1 MPESALKE
9 MPLADTLDHP
19 HRGNPV
25 TTSTPASTP
34 SLRMN
39 APVLIGSAA
48 FVLIFGLAAT
58 LFAEQA
64 GEWLARAQA
73 WASGSV
79 GWYYLLAMT
88 LYLVFVVVTALS
100 GYGRIK
106 LGADHDEPEFS
117 YLSWAGM
124 LFAAG
129 ISITLFFFCVSE
141 PLTHFAQP
149 PKGEAGGSEA
159 ARQAM
164 QLLFLHW
171 GLHGWGVFALVAM
184 ALAYFAYRHNLPL
197 ALRSALY
204 PLIGKRINGPI
215 GYTVDAFGIIATVFG
230 LGADMGFG
238 VLHLNAGLDYLFGI
252 PHDQWVQVALI
263 VLMMGA
269 AVIVAVSGVEKG
281 VRVMSDVN
289 MLLACSLL
297 LFVLFAGP
305 TQHLLNMLVQNL
317 GDYLG
322 ALPTKSFDLYAYDGG
337 TRWLGDWTV
346 FYWAWWIAWAP
357 FVGLFIARISRGRT
371 IREFVFGVLFIPLG
385 FTLAW
390 MSIFGNSALE
400 QAFNG
405 TSDLATVA
413 VSEPS
418 MAIYHLLESYP
429 WSRAVIAVTVF
440 ISFVF
445 FVTSADSGTVVLS
458 TLSSRGGAVDEDG
471 PRWLRVFWGA
481 LTALITIGLLFAGS
495 IDALKS
501 AVVLTSLPFSLILLL
516 MMWGLHKA
524 FYLESQRQR
533 ARLHA
538 PSPVDQ
544 RSPRRRSGWRQRL
557 AQAVHFPSRDEV
569 YRFMEEQVRPA
580 MEALAEQ
587 FRTRGLT
594 VETHMDPAGASLSLE
609 VVHGEEHPFLY
620 RVVMRGYFTPSFAVA
635 GLDAR
640 NRQNRRYYRAEVH
653 LAEGSQDYDL
663 VGYSRQQVI
672 DDMLDQYE
680 RHLQFLH
687 LVR

>member
-1 MPESALKE
+1 LTDAQSPSAT
-9 MPLADTLDHP
+9 P
-19 HRGNPV
+19 
-25 TTSTPASTP
+25 STPTP
-34 SLRMN
+34 IRMN
-39 APVLIGSAA
+39 PPVFYGAAILI
-48 FVLIFGLAAT
+48 L
-58 LFAEQA
+58 LFAAVVIGFPQRA
-64 GEWLARAQA
+64 GEWLLAAQT
-73 WASGSV
+73 WASQTV

-88 LYLVFVVVTALS
+88 LYLIFVVVTALS
-100 GYGRIK
+100 GYGKIK

-141 PLTHFAQP
+141 PLTHFLQP
-149 PKGEAGGSEA
+149 PQGEAGTQEA

-164 QLLFLHW
+164 ELLFLHW

-215 GYTVDAFGIIATVFG
+215 GYTVDCFGIIATVFG

-238 VLHLNAGLDYLFGI
+238 VLQLNSGLDYLYAI
-252 PHDQWVQVALI
+252 PHTHAVQMVLI

-269 AVIVAVSGVEKG
+269 AISVAVSGVDKG
-281 VRVMSDVN
+281 IRILSDIN

-305 TQHLLNMLVQNL
+305 TQHLLNTLVQNV

-322 ALPTKSFDLYAYDGG
+322 HLPGKSFDLYAYGG
-337 TRWLGDWTV
+337 PSDWLGSWTV

-400 QAFNG
+400 QALG
-405 TSDLATVA
+405 GASELGRVA
-413 VSEPS
+413 IEQPS
-418 MAIYHLLESYP
+418 MALYQMLQNYP
-429 WSRAVIAVTVF
+429 WSRAVITVTVLV
-440 ISFVF
+440 SFVF

-458 TLSSRGGAVDEDG
+458 TLSAHGGSADDDG
-471 PRWLRVFWGA
+471 PKWLRLFWGSV
-481 LTALITIGLLFAGS
+481 TALVTGGLLFAGS

-524 FYLESQRQR
+524 FYMESQRQR
-533 ARLHA
+533 ARSHSLA
-538 PSPVDQ
+538 PLMSGNGK
-544 RSPRRRSGWRQRL
+544 RSGGWKRRL
-557 AQAVHFPSRDEV
+557 SQAVHFPSRDEV
-569 YRFMEEQVRPA
+569 YRFMNDVVRPA
-580 MEALAEQ
+580 ISEVSEVFREKGLAVDAQ
-587 FRTRGLT
+587 L
-594 VETHMDPAGASLSLE
+594 DPGNASLSLE
-609 VVHGEEHPFLY
+609 IGHGEQHRFLY
-620 RVVMRGYFTPSFAVA
+620 QVLMRGYFTPSFARA
-635 GLDAR
+635 GMGGLHLK
-640 NRQNRRYYRAEVH
+640 NRRYFRAEVH

-663 VGYSRQQVI
+663 MGYTKEQI
-672 DDMLDQYE
+672 INDMLDQYE

>member
-1 MPESALKE
+1 M
-9 MPLADTLDHP
+9 
-19 HRGNPV
+19 NP
-25 TTSTPASTP
+25 
-34 SLRMN
+34 
-39 APVLIGSAA
+39 PVFYGAAILI
-48 FVLIFGLAAT
+48 L
-58 LFAEQA
+58 LFAAVVIGFPQRA
-64 GEWLARAQA
+64 GEWLLAAQT
-73 WASGSV
+73 WASQTV

-88 LYLVFVVVTALS
+88 LYLIFVVVTALS
-100 GYGRIK
+100 GYGKIK

-141 PLTHFAQP
+141 PLTHFLQP
-149 PKGEAGGSEA
+149 PQGEAGTQEA

-164 QLLFLHW
+164 ELLFLHW

-215 GYTVDAFGIIATVFG
+215 GYTVDCFGIIATVFG

-238 VLHLNAGLDYLFGI
+238 VLQLNSGLDYLYAI
-252 PHDQWVQVALI
+252 PHTHPVQMALI

-269 AVIVAVSGVEKG
+269 AISVAVSGVDKG
-281 VRVMSDVN
+281 IRILSDIN

-305 TQHLLNMLVQNL
+305 TQHLLNTLVQNV

-322 ALPTKSFDLYAYDGG
+322 HLPGKSFDLYAYGG
-337 TRWLGDWTV
+337 PSDWLGSWTV

-400 QAFNG
+400 QALG
-405 TSDLATVA
+405 GASELGRVA
-413 VSEPS
+413 IEQPS
-418 MAIYHLLESYP
+418 MALYQMLQNYP
-429 WSRAVIAVTVF
+429 WSRAVITVTVLV
-440 ISFVF
+440 SFVF
-445 FVTSADSGTVVLS
+445 FVTSTDSGTVVLS
-458 TLSSRGGAVDEDG
+458 TLSAHGGSADDDG
-471 PRWLRVFWGA
+471 PKWLRVFWGSV
-481 LTALITIGLLFAGS
+481 TALVTGGLLFAGS

-524 FYLESQRQR
+524 FYMESQRQR
-533 ARLHA
+533 ARSHSLA
-538 PSPVDQ
+538 PLMSGNGK
-544 RSPRRRSGWRQRL
+544 RSGGWKRRL
-557 AQAVHFPSRDEV
+557 SQAVHFPSRDEV
-569 YRFMEEQVRPA
+569 YRFMNDVVRPA
-580 MEALAEQ
+580 ISEVSEVFREKGLAVDAQ
-587 FRTRGLT
+587 L
-594 VETHMDPAGASLSLE
+594 DPGNASLSLE
-609 VVHGEEHPFLY
+609 IGHGEQHRFLY
-620 RVVMRGYFTPSFAVA
+620 QVLMRGYFTPSFARA
-635 GLDAR
+635 GMGGLHLK
-640 NRQNRRYYRAEVH
+640 NRRYFRAEVH

-663 VGYSRQQVI
+663 MGYTKEQI
-672 DDMLDQYE
+672 INDMLDQYE

>member
-1 MPESALKE
+1 M
-9 MPLADTLDHP
+9 
-19 HRGNPV
+19 NP
-25 TTSTPASTP
+25 
-34 SLRMN
+34 
-39 APVLIGSAA
+39 PVFYGAAILI
-48 FVLIFGLAAT
+48 L
-58 LFAEQA
+58 LFAAVVIGFPQRA
-64 GEWLARAQA
+64 GEWLLAAQT
-73 WASGSV
+73 WASQTV

-88 LYLVFVVVTALS
+88 LYLIFVVVTALS
-100 GYGRIK
+100 GYGKIK

-141 PLTHFAQP
+141 PLTHFLQP
-149 PKGEAGGSEA
+149 PQGEAGTQEA

-164 QLLFLHW
+164 ELLFLHW

-215 GYTVDAFGIIATVFG
+215 GYTVDCFGIIATVFG

-238 VLHLNAGLDYLFGI
+238 VLQLNSGLDYLYAI
-252 PHDQWVQVALI
+252 PHTHPVQMALI

-269 AVIVAVSGVEKG
+269 AISVAVSAVDKG
-281 VRVMSDVN
+281 IRILSDIN

-305 TQHLLNMLVQNL
+305 TQHLLNTLVQNV

-322 ALPTKSFDLYAYDGG
+322 HLPGKSFDLYAYGSPSD
-337 TRWLGDWTV
+337 WLGSWTV

-400 QAFNG
+400 QALG
-405 TSDLATVA
+405 GASELGRVA
-413 VSEPS
+413 IEQPS
-418 MAIYHLLESYP
+418 MALYQMLQNYP
-429 WSRAVIAVTVF
+429 WSRAVITVTVLV
-440 ISFVF
+440 SFVF

-458 TLSSRGGAVDEDG
+458 TLSAHGGSADDDG
-471 PRWLRVFWGA
+471 PKWLRVFWGSV
-481 LTALITIGLLFAGS
+481 TALVTGGLLFAGS

-524 FYLESQRQR
+524 FYMESQRQR
-533 ARLHA
+533 ARSHSLA
-538 PSPVDQ
+538 PLMSGNGK
-544 RSPRRRSGWRQRL
+544 RSGGWKRRL
-557 AQAVHFPSRDEV
+557 SQAVHFPSRDEV
-569 YRFMEEQVRPA
+569 YRFMNDVVRPA
-580 MEALAEQ
+580 ISEVSEVFREKGLAVDAQ
-587 FRTRGLT
+587 L
-594 VETHMDPAGASLSLE
+594 DPGNASLSLE
-609 VVHGEEHPFLY
+609 IGHGEQHRFLY
-620 RVVMRGYFTPSFAVA
+620 QVLMRGYFTPSFARA
-635 GLDAR
+635 GMGGLHLK
-640 NRQNRRYYRAEVH
+640 NRRYFRAEVH

-663 VGYSRQQVI
+663 MGYTKEQI
-672 DDMLDQYE
+672 INDMLDQYE

>member
-1 MPESALKE
+1 P
-9 MPLADTLDHP
+9 
-19 HRGNPV
+19 PV
-25 TTSTPASTP
+25 FYGA
-34 SLRMN
+34 
-39 APVLIGSAA
+39 AILI
-48 FVLIFGLAAT
+48 L
-58 LFAEQA
+58 LFAAVVIGLPQRA
-64 GEWLARAQA
+64 GEWLLAAQT
-73 WASGSV
+73 WASQTV

-88 LYLVFVVVTALS
+88 LYLIFVVVTALS
-100 GYGRIK
+100 GYGKIK

-141 PLTHFAQP
+141 PLTHFLQP
-149 PKGEAGGSEA
+149 PQGEAGTQEA

-164 QLLFLHW
+164 ELLFLHW

-215 GYTVDAFGIIATVFG
+215 GYTVDCFGIIATVFG

-238 VLHLNAGLDYLFGI
+238 VLQLNSGLDYLYAI
-252 PHDQWVQVALI
+252 PHTHPVQMALI

-269 AVIVAVSGVEKG
+269 AISVAVSGVDKG
-281 VRVMSDVN
+281 IRILSDIN

-305 TQHLLNMLVQNL
+305 TQHLLNTLVQNV

-322 ALPTKSFDLYAYDGG
+322 HLPGKSFDLYAYGG
-337 TRWLGDWTV
+337 PSDWLGSWTV

-400 QAFNG
+400 QALG
-405 TSDLATVA
+405 GASELGRVA
-413 VSEPS
+413 IEQPS
-418 MAIYHLLESYP
+418 MALYQMLQNYP
-429 WSRAVIAVTVF
+429 WSRAVITVTVLV
-440 ISFVF
+440 SFVF

-458 TLSSRGGAVDEDG
+458 TLSAHGGSADDDG
-471 PRWLRVFWGA
+471 PKWLRVFWGSV
-481 LTALITIGLLFAGS
+481 TALVTGGLLFAGS

-524 FYLESQRQR
+524 FYMESQRQR
-533 ARLHA
+533 ARSHSLA
-538 PSPVDQ
+538 PLMSGNGK
-544 RSPRRRSGWRQRL
+544 RSGGWKRRL
-557 AQAVHFPSRDEV
+557 SQAVHFPSRDEV
-569 YRFMEEQVRPA
+569 YRFMNDVVRPA
-580 MEALAEQ
+580 ISEVSEVFREKGLAVDAQ
-587 FRTRGLT
+587 L
-594 VETHMDPAGASLSLE
+594 DPGNASLSLE
-609 VVHGEEHPFLY
+609 IGHGEQHRFLY
-620 RVVMRGYFTPSFAVA
+620 QVLMRGYFTPSFARA
-635 GLDAR
+635 GMGGLHLK
-640 NRQNRRYYRAEVH
+640 NRRYFRAEVH

-663 VGYSRQQVI
+663 MGYTKEQI
-672 DDMLDQYE
+672 INDMLDQYE

>member
-1 MPESALKE
+1 
-9 MPLADTLDHP
+9 
-19 HRGNPV
+19 PV
-25 TTSTPASTP
+25 FYGA
-34 SLRMN
+34 
-39 APVLIGSAA
+39 AILI
-48 FVLIFGLAAT
+48 L
-58 LFAEQA
+58 LFAAVVIGFPQRA
-64 GEWLARAQA
+64 GEWLLAAQT
-73 WASGSV
+73 WASQTV

-88 LYLVFVVVTALS
+88 LYLIFVVVTALS
-100 GYGRIK
+100 GYGKIK

-141 PLTHFAQP
+141 PLTHFLQP
-149 PKGEAGGSEA
+149 PQGEAGTQEA

-164 QLLFLHW
+164 ELLFLHW

-215 GYTVDAFGIIATVFG
+215 GYTVDCFGIIATVFG

-238 VLHLNAGLDYLFGI
+238 VLQLNSGLDYLYAI
-252 PHDQWVQVALI
+252 PHTHPVQMALI

-269 AVIVAVSGVEKG
+269 AISVAVSGVDKG
-281 VRVMSDVN
+281 IRILSDIN

-305 TQHLLNMLVQNL
+305 TQHLLNTLVQNV

-322 ALPTKSFDLYAYDGG
+322 HLPGKSFDLYAYGG
-337 TRWLGDWTV
+337 PSDWLGSWTV

-400 QAFNG
+400 QALG
-405 TSDLATVA
+405 GASELGRVA
-413 VSEPS
+413 IEQPS
-418 MAIYHLLESYP
+418 MALYQMLQNYP
-429 WSRAVIAVTVF
+429 WSRAVITVTVLV
-440 ISFVF
+440 SFVF

-458 TLSSRGGAVDEDG
+458 TLSAHGGSADDDG
-471 PRWLRVFWGA
+471 PKWLRVFWGSV
-481 LTALITIGLLFAGS
+481 TALVTGGLLFAGS

-524 FYLESQRQR
+524 LYMESQRQR
-533 ARLHA
+533 ARSHSLA
-538 PSPVDQ
+538 PLMSGNGK
-544 RSPRRRSGWRQRL
+544 RSGGWKRRL
-557 AQAVHFPSRDEV
+557 SQAVHFPSRDEV
-569 YRFMEEQVRPA
+569 YRFMNDVVRPA
-580 MEALAEQ
+580 ISEVSEVFREKGLAVDAQ
-587 FRTRGLT
+587 L
-594 VETHMDPAGASLSLE
+594 DPGNASLSLE
-609 VVHGEEHPFLY
+609 IGHGEQHRFLY
-620 RVVMRGYFTPSFAVA
+620 QVLMRGYFTPSFARA
-635 GLDAR
+635 GMGGLHLK
-640 NRQNRRYYRAEVH
+640 NRRYFRAEVH

-663 VGYSRQQVI
+663 MGYTKEQI
-672 DDMLDQYE
+672 INDMLDQYE

>member
-1 MPESALKE
+1 M
-9 MPLADTLDHP
+9 
-19 HRGNPV
+19 NP
-25 TTSTPASTP
+25 
-34 SLRMN
+34 
-39 APVLIGSAA
+39 PVFYGAAILI
-48 FVLIFGLAAT
+48 L
-58 LFAEQA
+58 LFAAVVIGFPQRA
-64 GEWLARAQA
+64 GEWLLAAQT
-73 WASGSV
+73 WASQTV

-88 LYLVFVVVTALS
+88 LYLIFVVVTALS
-100 GYGRIK
+100 GYGKIK

-141 PLTHFAQP
+141 PLTHFLQP
-149 PKGEAGGSEA
+149 PQGEAGTQEA

-164 QLLFLHW
+164 ELLFLHW

-215 GYTVDAFGIIATVFG
+215 GYTVDCFGIIATVFG

-238 VLHLNAGLDYLFGI
+238 VLQLNSGLDYLYAI
-252 PHDQWVQVALI
+252 PHTHPVQMALI

-269 AVIVAVSGVEKG
+269 AISVAVSGVDKG
-281 VRVMSDVN
+281 IRILSDIN

-305 TQHLLNMLVQNL
+305 TQHLLNTLVQNV

-322 ALPTKSFDLYAYDGG
+322 HLPGKSFDLYAYGG
-337 TRWLGDWTV
+337 PCDWLGSWTV

-400 QAFNG
+400 QALG
-405 TSDLATVA
+405 GASELGRVA
-413 VSEPS
+413 IEQPS
-418 MAIYHLLESYP
+418 MALYQMLQNYP
-429 WSRAVIAVTVF
+429 WSRAVITVTVLV
-440 ISFVF
+440 SFVF

-458 TLSSRGGAVDEDG
+458 TLSAHGGSADDDG
-471 PRWLRVFWGA
+471 PKWLRVFWGSV
-481 LTALITIGLLFAGS
+481 TALVTGGLLFAGS

-524 FYLESQRQR
+524 FYMESQRQR
-533 ARLHA
+533 ARSHSLA
-538 PSPVDQ
+538 PLMSGNGK
-544 RSPRRRSGWRQRL
+544 RSGGWKRRL
-557 AQAVHFPSRDEV
+557 SQAVHFPSRDEV
-569 YRFMEEQVRPA
+569 YRFMNDVVRPA
-580 MEALAEQ
+580 ISEVSEVFREKGLAVDAQ
-587 FRTRGLT
+587 L
-594 VETHMDPAGASLSLE
+594 DPGNASLSLE
-609 VVHGEEHPFLY
+609 IGHGEQHRFLY
-620 RVVMRGYFTPSFAVA
+620 QVLMRGYFTPSFARA
-635 GLDAR
+635 GMGGLHLK
-640 NRQNRRYYRAEVH
+640 NRRYFRAEVH

-663 VGYSRQQVI
+663 MGYTKEQI
-672 DDMLDQYE
+672 INDMLDQYE

>member
-1 MPESALKE
+1 A
-9 MPLADTLDHP
+9 AI
-19 HRGNPV
+19 
-25 TTSTPASTP
+25 
-34 SLRMN
+34 
-39 APVLIGSAA
+39 LI
-48 FVLIFGLAAT
+48 L
-58 LFAEQA
+58 LFAAVVIGFPQRA
-64 GEWLARAQA
+64 GEWLLAAQT
-73 WASGSV
+73 WASQTV

-88 LYLVFVVVTALS
+88 LYLIFVVVTALS
-100 GYGRIK
+100 GYGKIK

-141 PLTHFAQP
+141 PLTHFLQP
-149 PKGEAGGSEA
+149 PQGEAGTQEA

-164 QLLFLHW
+164 ELLFLHW

-215 GYTVDAFGIIATVFG
+215 GYTVDCFGIIATVFG

-238 VLHLNAGLDYLFGI
+238 VLQLNSGLDYLYAI
-252 PHDQWVQVALI
+252 PHTHPVQMALI

-269 AVIVAVSGVEKG
+269 AISVAVSGVDKG
-281 VRVMSDVN
+281 IRILSDIN

-305 TQHLLNMLVQNL
+305 TQHLLNTLVQNV

-322 ALPTKSFDLYAYDGG
+322 HLPGKSFDLYAYGG
-337 TRWLGDWTV
+337 PSDWLGSWTV

-400 QAFNG
+400 QALG
-405 TSDLATVA
+405 GASELGRVA
-413 VSEPS
+413 IEQPS
-418 MAIYHLLESYP
+418 MALYQILQNYP
-429 WSRAVIAVTVF
+429 WSRAVITVTVLV
-440 ISFVF
+440 SFVF

-458 TLSSRGGAVDEDG
+458 TLSAHGGSADDDG
-471 PRWLRVFWGA
+471 PKWLRVFWGSV
-481 LTALITIGLLFAGS
+481 TALVTGGLLFAGS

-524 FYLESQRQR
+524 FYMESQRQR
-533 ARLHA
+533 ARSHSLA
-538 PSPVDQ
+538 PLMSGNGK
-544 RSPRRRSGWRQRL
+544 RSGGWKRRL
-557 AQAVHFPSRDEV
+557 SQAVHFPSRDEV
-569 YRFMEEQVRPA
+569 YRFMNDVVRPA
-580 MEALAEQ
+580 ISEVSEVFREKGLAVDAQ
-587 FRTRGLT
+587 L
-594 VETHMDPAGASLSLE
+594 DPGNASLSLE
-609 VVHGEEHPFLY
+609 IGHGEQHRFLY
-620 RVVMRGYFTPSFAVA
+620 QVLMRGYFTPSFARA
-635 GLDAR
+635 GMGGLHLK
-640 NRQNRRYYRAEVH
+640 NRRYFRAEVH

-663 VGYSRQQVI
+663 MGYTKEQI
-672 DDMLDQYE
+672 INDMLDQYE

>member
-1 MPESALKE
+1 
-9 MPLADTLDHP
+9 
-19 HRGNPV
+19 V
-25 TTSTPASTP
+25 
-34 SLRMN
+34 
-39 APVLIGSAA
+39 IG
-48 FVLIFGLAAT
+48 FP
-58 LFAEQA
+58 QRA
-64 GEWLARAQA
+64 GEWLLAAQT
-73 WASGSV
+73 WASQTV

-88 LYLVFVVVTALS
+88 LYLIFVVVTALS
-100 GYGRIK
+100 GYGKIK

-141 PLTHFAQP
+141 PLTHFLQP
-149 PKGEAGGSEA
+149 PQGEAGTQEA

-164 QLLFLHW
+164 ELLFLHW

-215 GYTVDAFGIIATVFG
+215 GYTVDCFGIIATVFG

-238 VLHLNAGLDYLFGI
+238 VLQLNSGLDYLYAI
-252 PHDQWVQVALI
+252 PHTHPVQMALI

-269 AVIVAVSGVEKG
+269 AISVAVSGVDKG
-281 VRVMSDVN
+281 IRILSDIN

-305 TQHLLNMLVQNL
+305 TQHLLNTLVQNV

-322 ALPTKSFDLYAYDGG
+322 HLPGKSFDLYAYGG
-337 TRWLGDWTV
+337 PSDWLGSWTV

-400 QAFNG
+400 QALG
-405 TSDLATVA
+405 GASELGRVA
-413 VSEPS
+413 IEQPS
-418 MAIYHLLESYP
+418 MALYQMLQNYP
-429 WSRAVIAVTVF
+429 WSRAVITVTVLV
-440 ISFVF
+440 SFVF

-458 TLSSRGGAVDEDG
+458 TLSAHGGSADDDG
-471 PRWLRVFWGA
+471 PKWLRVFWGSV
-481 LTALITIGLLFAGS
+481 TALVTGGLLFAGS

-524 FYLESQRQR
+524 FYMESQRQR
-533 ARLHA
+533 ARSHSLA
-538 PSPVDQ
+538 PLMSGNGK
-544 RSPRRRSGWRQRL
+544 RSGGWKRRL
-557 AQAVHFPSRDEV
+557 SQAVHFPSRDEV
-569 YRFMEEQVRPA
+569 YRFMNDVVRPA
-580 MEALAEQ
+580 ISEVSEVFREKGLAVDAQ
-587 FRTRGLT
+587 L
-594 VETHMDPAGASLSLE
+594 DPGNASLSLE
-609 VVHGEEHPFLY
+609 IGHGEQHRFLY
-620 RVVMRGYFTPSFAVA
+620 QVLMRGYFTPSFARA
-635 GLDAR
+635 GMGGLHLK
-640 NRQNRRYYRAEVH
+640 NRRYFRAEVH

-663 VGYSRQQVI
+663 MGYTKEQI
-672 DDMLDQYE
+672 INDMLDQYE

>member
-1 MPESALKE
+1 M
-9 MPLADTLDHP
+9 
-19 HRGNPV
+19 NP
-25 TTSTPASTP
+25 
-34 SLRMN
+34 
-39 APVLIGSAA
+39 PVFYGAAILI
-48 FVLIFGLAAT
+48 L
-58 LFAEQA
+58 LFAAVVIGFPQRA
-64 GEWLARAQA
+64 GEWLLAAQTRASQT
-73 WASGSV
+73 V

-88 LYLVFVVVTALS
+88 LYLIFVVVTALS
-100 GYGRIK
+100 GYGKIK

-141 PLTHFAQP
+141 PLTHFLQP
-149 PKGEAGGSEA
+149 PQGEAGTQEA

-164 QLLFLHW
+164 ELLFLHW

-215 GYTVDAFGIIATVFG
+215 GYTVDCFGIIATVFG

-238 VLHLNAGLDYLFGI
+238 VLQLNSGLDYLYAI
-252 PHDQWVQVALI
+252 PHTHPVQMALI

-269 AVIVAVSGVEKG
+269 AISVAVSGVDKG
-281 VRVMSDVN
+281 IRILSDIN

-305 TQHLLNMLVQNL
+305 TQHLLNTLVQNV

-322 ALPTKSFDLYAYDGG
+322 HLPGKSFDLYAYGG
-337 TRWLGDWTV
+337 PSDWLGSWTV

-400 QAFNG
+400 QALG
-405 TSDLATVA
+405 GASELGRVA
-413 VSEPS
+413 IEQPS
-418 MAIYHLLESYP
+418 MALYQMLQNYP
-429 WSRAVIAVTVF
+429 WSRAVITVTVLV
-440 ISFVF
+440 SFVF

-458 TLSSRGGAVDEDG
+458 TLSAHGGSADDDG
-471 PRWLRVFWGA
+471 PKWLRVFWGSV
-481 LTALITIGLLFAGS
+481 TALVTGGLLFAGS

-524 FYLESQRQR
+524 FYMESQRQR
-533 ARLHA
+533 ARSHSLA
-538 PSPVDQ
+538 PLMSGNGK
-544 RSPRRRSGWRQRL
+544 RSGGWKRRL
-557 AQAVHFPSRDEV
+557 SQAVHFPSRDEV
-569 YRFMEEQVRPA
+569 YRFMNDVVRPA
-580 MEALAEQ
+580 ISEVSEVFREKGLAVDAQ
-587 FRTRGLT
+587 L
-594 VETHMDPAGASLSLE
+594 DPGNASLSLE
-609 VVHGEEHPFLY
+609 IGHGEQHRFLY
-620 RVVMRGYFTPSFAVA
+620 QVLMRGYFTPSFARA
-635 GLDAR
+635 GMGGLHLK
-640 NRQNRRYYRAEVH
+640 NRRYFRAEVH

-663 VGYSRQQVI
+663 MGYTKEQI
-672 DDMLDQYE
+672 INDMLDQYE

>member
-1 MPESALKE
+1 MA
-9 MPLADTLDHP
+9 AGRT
-19 HRGNPV
+19 
-25 TTSTPASTP
+25 
-34 SLRMN
+34 
-39 APVLIGSAA
+39 APVFYGAAILI
-48 FVLIFGLAAT
+48 L
-58 LFAEQA
+58 LFAAVVIGFPQRA
-64 GEWLARAQA
+64 GEWLLAAQT
-73 WASGSV
+73 WASQTV

-88 LYLVFVVVTALS
+88 LYLIFVVVTALS
-100 GYGRIK
+100 GYGKIK

-117 YLSWAGM
+117 DLSWAGM

-141 PLTHFAQP
+141 PLTHFLQP
-149 PKGEAGGSEA
+149 PQGEAGTQEA

-164 QLLFLHW
+164 ELLFLHW

-215 GYTVDAFGIIATVFG
+215 GYTVDCFGIIATVFG

-238 VLHLNAGLDYLFGI
+238 VLQLNSGLDYLYAI
-252 PHDQWVQVALI
+252 PHTHPVQMALI

-269 AVIVAVSGVEKG
+269 AISVAVSGVDKG
-281 VRVMSDVN
+281 IRILSDIN

-305 TQHLLNMLVQNL
+305 TQHLLNTLVQNV

-322 ALPTKSFDLYAYDGG
+322 HLPGKSFDLYAYGG
-337 TRWLGDWTV
+337 PSDWLGSWTV

-400 QAFNG
+400 QALG
-405 TSDLATVA
+405 GASELGRVA
-413 VSEPS
+413 IEQPS
-418 MAIYHLLESYP
+418 MALYQMLQNYP
-429 WSRAVIAVTVF
+429 WSRAVITVTVLV
-440 ISFVF
+440 SFVF

-458 TLSSRGGAVDEDG
+458 TLSAHGGSADDDG
-471 PRWLRVFWGA
+471 PKWLRVFWGSV
-481 LTALITIGLLFAGS
+481 TALVTGGLLFAGS

-524 FYLESQRQR
+524 FYMESQRQR
-533 ARLHA
+533 ARSHSLA
-538 PSPVDQ
+538 PLMSGNGK
-544 RSPRRRSGWRQRL
+544 RSGGWKRRL
-557 AQAVHFPSRDEV
+557 SQAVHFPSRDEV
-569 YRFMEEQVRPA
+569 YRFMNDVVRPA
-580 MEALAEQ
+580 ISEVSEVFREKGLAVDAQ
-587 FRTRGLT
+587 L
-594 VETHMDPAGASLSLE
+594 DPGNASLSLE
-609 VVHGEEHPFLY
+609 IGHGEQHRFLY
-620 RVVMRGYFTPSFAVA
+620 QVLMRGYFTPSFARA
-635 GLDAR
+635 GMGGLHLK
-640 NRQNRRYYRAEVH
+640 NRRYFRAEVH

-663 VGYSRQQVI
+663 MGYTKEQI
-672 DDMLDQYE
+672 INDMLDQYE

>member
-1 MPESALKE
+1 M
-9 MPLADTLDHP
+9 
-19 HRGNPV
+19 NP
-25 TTSTPASTP
+25 
-34 SLRMN
+34 
-39 APVLIGSAA
+39 PVFYGAAILI
-48 FVLIFGLAAT
+48 L
-58 LFAEQA
+58 LFAAVVIGFPQRA
-64 GEWLARAQA
+64 GEWLLAAQT
-73 WASGSV
+73 WASQTV

-88 LYLVFVVVTALS
+88 LYLIFVVVTALS
-100 GYGRIK
+100 GYGKIK

-141 PLTHFAQP
+141 PLTHFLQP
-149 PKGEAGGSEA
+149 PQGEAGTQEA

-164 QLLFLHW
+164 ELLFLHW

-215 GYTVDAFGIIATVFG
+215 GYTVDCFGIIATVFG

-238 VLHLNAGLDYLFGI
+238 VLQLNSGLDYLYAI
-252 PHDQWVQVALI
+252 PHTHAVQMVLI

-269 AVIVAVSGVEKG
+269 AISVAVSGVDKG
-281 VRVMSDVN
+281 IRILSDIN

-305 TQHLLNMLVQNL
+305 TQHLLNTLVQNV

-322 ALPTKSFDLYAYDGG
+322 HLPGKSFDLYAYGG
-337 TRWLGDWTV
+337 PSDWLGSWTV

-400 QAFNG
+400 QALG
-405 TSDLATVA
+405 GASELGRVA
-413 VSEPS
+413 IEQPS
-418 MAIYHLLESYP
+418 MALYQMLQNYP
-429 WSRAVIAVTVF
+429 WSRAVITVTVLV
-440 ISFVF
+440 SFVF

-458 TLSSRGGAVDEDG
+458 TLSAHGGSADDDG
-471 PRWLRVFWGA
+471 PKWLRVFWGSV
-481 LTALITIGLLFAGS
+481 TALVTGGLLFAGS

-524 FYLESQRQR
+524 FYMESQRQR
-533 ARLHA
+533 ARSHSLA
-538 PSPVDQ
+538 PLMSGNGK
-544 RSPRRRSGWRQRL
+544 RSGGWKRRL
-557 AQAVHFPSRDEV
+557 SQAVHFPSRDEV
-569 YRFMEEQVRPA
+569 YRFMNDVVRPA
-580 MEALAEQ
+580 ISEVSEVFREKGLAVDAQ
-587 FRTRGLT
+587 L
-594 VETHMDPAGASLSLE
+594 DPGNASLSLE
-609 VVHGEEHPFLY
+609 SGHGEQHRFLY
-620 RVVMRGYFTPSFAVA
+620 QVLMRGYFTPSFARA
-635 GLDAR
+635 GMGGLHLK
-640 NRQNRRYYRAEVH
+640 NRRYFRAEVH

-663 VGYSRQQVI
+663 MGYTKEQI
-672 DDMLDQYE
+672 INDMLDQYE

>member
-1 MPESALKE
+1 MRNVRAP
-9 MPLADTLDHP
+9 
-19 HRGNPV
+19 
-25 TTSTPASTP
+25 STPTP
-34 SLRMN
+34 IRMN
-39 APVLIGSAA
+39 PPVFYGAAILI
-48 FVLIFGLAAT
+48 L
-58 LFAEQA
+58 LFAAVVIGFPQRA
-64 GEWLARAQA
+64 GEWLLAAQT
-73 WASGSV
+73 WASQTV

-88 LYLVFVVVTALS
+88 LYLIFVVVTALS
-100 GYGRIK
+100 GYGKIK

-141 PLTHFAQP
+141 PLTHFLQP
-149 PKGEAGGSEA
+149 PQGEAGTQEA

-164 QLLFLHW
+164 ELLFLHW

-215 GYTVDAFGIIATVFG
+215 GYTVDCFGIIATVFG

-238 VLHLNAGLDYLFGI
+238 VLQLNSGLDYLYAI
-252 PHDQWVQVALI
+252 PHTHPVQMALI

-269 AVIVAVSGVEKG
+269 AISVAVSGVDKG
-281 VRVMSDVN
+281 IRILSDIN

-305 TQHLLNMLVQNL
+305 TQHLLNTLVQNV

-322 ALPTKSFDLYAYDGG
+322 HLPGKSFDLYAYGG
-337 TRWLGDWTV
+337 PSDWLGSWTV

-400 QAFNG
+400 QALG
-405 TSDLATVA
+405 GASELGRVA
-413 VSEPS
+413 IEQPS
-418 MAIYHLLESYP
+418 MALYQMLQNYP
-429 WSRAVIAVTVF
+429 WSRAVITVTVLV
-440 ISFVF
+440 SFVF

-458 TLSSRGGAVDEDG
+458 TLSAHGGSADDDG
-471 PRWLRVFWGA
+471 PKWLRVFWGSV
-481 LTALITIGLLFAGS
+481 TALVTGGLLFAGS

-524 FYLESQRQR
+524 FYMESQRQR
-533 ARLHA
+533 ARSHSLA
-538 PSPVDQ
+538 PLMSGNGK
-544 RSPRRRSGWRQRL
+544 RSGGWKRRL
-557 AQAVHFPSRDEV
+557 SQAVHFPSRDEV
-569 YRFMEEQVRPA
+569 YRFMNDVVRPA
-580 MEALAEQ
+580 ISEVSEVFREKGLAVDAQ
-587 FRTRGLT
+587 L
-594 VETHMDPAGASLSLE
+594 DPGNASLSLE
-609 VVHGEEHPFLY
+609 IGHGEQHRFLY
-620 RVVMRGYFTPSFAVA
+620 QVLMRGYFTPSFARA
-635 GLDAR
+635 GMGGLHLK
-640 NRQNRRYYRAEVH
+640 NRRYFRAEVH

-663 VGYSRQQVI
+663 MGYTKEQI
-672 DDMLDQYE
+672 INDMLDQYE

>member
-1 MPESALKE
+1 M
-9 MPLADTLDHP
+9 
-19 HRGNPV
+19 NP
-25 TTSTPASTP
+25 
-34 SLRMN
+34 
-39 APVLIGSAA
+39 PVFYGAAILI
-48 FVLIFGLAAT
+48 L
-58 LFAEQA
+58 LFAAVVIGFPQRA
-64 GEWLARAQA
+64 GEWLLAAQT
-73 WASGSV
+73 WASQTV

-88 LYLVFVVVTALS
+88 LYLIFVVVTALS
-100 GYGRIK
+100 GYGKIK

-141 PLTHFAQP
+141 PLTHFLQP
-149 PKGEAGGSEA
+149 PQGEAGTQEA

-164 QLLFLHW
+164 ELLFLHW

-215 GYTVDAFGIIATVFG
+215 GYTVDCFGIIATVFG

-238 VLHLNAGLDYLFGI
+238 VLQLNSGLDYLYAI
-252 PHDQWVQVALI
+252 PHTHAVQMVLI

-269 AVIVAVSGVEKG
+269 AISVAVSGVDKG
-281 VRVMSDVN
+281 IRILSDIN

-305 TQHLLNMLVQNL
+305 TQHLLNTLVQNV

-322 ALPTKSFDLYAYDGG
+322 HLPGKSFDLYAYGDPSD
-337 TRWLGDWTV
+337 WLGSWTV

-400 QAFNG
+400 QALG
-405 TSDLATVA
+405 GASELGRVA
-413 VSEPS
+413 IEQPS
-418 MAIYHLLESYP
+418 MALYQMLQNYP
-429 WSRAVIAVTVF
+429 WSRAVITVTVLV
-440 ISFVF
+440 SFVF

-458 TLSSRGGAVDEDG
+458 TLSAHGGSADDDG
-471 PRWLRVFWGA
+471 PKWLRVFWGSV
-481 LTALITIGLLFAGS
+481 TALVTGGLLFAGS

-524 FYLESQRQR
+524 FYMESQRQR
-533 ARLHA
+533 ARSHSLA
-538 PSPVDQ
+538 PLMSGNGK
-544 RSPRRRSGWRQRL
+544 RSGGWKRRL
-557 AQAVHFPSRDEV
+557 SQAVHFPSRDEV
-569 YRFMEEQVRPA
+569 YRFMNDVVRPA
-580 MEALAEQ
+580 ISEVSEVFREKGLAVDAQ
-587 FRTRGLT
+587 L
-594 VETHMDPAGASLSLE
+594 DPGNASLSLE
-609 VVHGEEHPFLY
+609 IGHGEQHRFLY
-620 RVVMRGYFTPSFAVA
+620 QVLMRGYFTPSFARA
-635 GLDAR
+635 GMGGLHLK
-640 NRQNRRYYRAEVH
+640 NRRYFRAEVH

-663 VGYSRQQVI
+663 MGYTKEQI
-672 DDMLDQYE
+672 INDMLDQYE

>member
-1 MPESALKE
+1 FYGA
-9 MPLADTLDHP
+9 AI
-19 HRGNPV
+19 
-25 TTSTPASTP
+25 
-34 SLRMN
+34 
-39 APVLIGSAA
+39 LI
-48 FVLIFGLAAT
+48 L
-58 LFAEQA
+58 LFAAVVIGFPQRA
-64 GEWLARAQA
+64 GEWLLAAQT
-73 WASGSV
+73 WASQTV

-88 LYLVFVVVTALS
+88 LYLIFVVVTALS
-100 GYGRIK
+100 GYGKIK

-141 PLTHFAQP
+141 PLTHFLQP
-149 PKGEAGGSEA
+149 PQGEAGTQEA

-164 QLLFLHW
+164 ELLFLHW

-215 GYTVDAFGIIATVFG
+215 GYTVDCFGIIATVFG

-238 VLHLNAGLDYLFGI
+238 VLQLNSGLDYLYAI
-252 PHDQWVQVALI
+252 PHTHPVQMALI

-269 AVIVAVSGVEKG
+269 AISVAVSGVDKG
-281 VRVMSDVN
+281 IRILSDIN

-297 LFVLFAGP
+297 LFVLFVGP
-305 TQHLLNMLVQNL
+305 TQHLLNTLVQNV

-322 ALPTKSFDLYAYDGG
+322 HLPGKSFDLYAYGG
-337 TRWLGDWTV
+337 PSDWLGSWTV

-400 QAFNG
+400 QALG
-405 TSDLATVA
+405 GASELSRVA
-413 VSEPS
+413 IEQPS
-418 MAIYHLLESYP
+418 MALYQMLQNYP
-429 WSRAVIAVTVF
+429 WSRAVITVTVLV
-440 ISFVF
+440 SFVF

-458 TLSSRGGAVDEDG
+458 TLSAHGGSADDDG
-471 PRWLRVFWGA
+471 PKWLRVFWGSV
-481 LTALITIGLLFAGS
+481 TALVTGGLLFAGS

-524 FYLESQRQR
+524 FYMESQRQR
-533 ARLHA
+533 ARSHSLA
-538 PSPVDQ
+538 PLMSGNGK
-544 RSPRRRSGWRQRL
+544 RSGGWKRRL
-557 AQAVHFPSRDEV
+557 SQAVHFPSRDEV
-569 YRFMEEQVRPA
+569 YRFMNDVVRPA
-580 MEALAEQ
+580 ISEVSEVFREKGLAVDAQ
-587 FRTRGLT
+587 L
-594 VETHMDPAGASLSLE
+594 DPGNASLSLE
-609 VVHGEEHPFLY
+609 IGHGEQHRFLY
-620 RVVMRGYFTPSFAVA
+620 QVLMRGYFTPSFARA
-635 GLDAR
+635 GMGGLHLK
-640 NRQNRRYYRAEVH
+640 NRRYFRAEVH

-663 VGYSRQQVI
+663 MGYTKEQI
-672 DDMLDQYE
+672 INDMLDQYE

>member
-1 MPESALKE
+1 M
-9 MPLADTLDHP
+9 
-19 HRGNPV
+19 NP
-25 TTSTPASTP
+25 
-34 SLRMN
+34 
-39 APVLIGSAA
+39 PVFYGAAILI
-48 FVLIFGLAAT
+48 L
-58 LFAEQA
+58 LFAAVVIGFPQRA
-64 GEWLARAQA
+64 GEWLLAAQT
-73 WASGSV
+73 WASQTV

-88 LYLVFVVVTALS
+88 LYLIFVVVTALS
-100 GYGRIK
+100 GYGKIK

-141 PLTHFAQP
+141 PLTHFLQP
-149 PKGEAGGSEA
+149 PQGEAGTQEA

-164 QLLFLHW
+164 ELLFLHW

-215 GYTVDAFGIIATVFG
+215 GYTVDCFGIIATVFG

-238 VLHLNAGLDYLFGI
+238 VLQLNSGLDYLYAI
-252 PHDQWVQVALI
+252 PHTHPVQMALI

-269 AVIVAVSGVEKG
+269 AISVAVSGVDKG
-281 VRVMSDVN
+281 IRILSDIN

-305 TQHLLNMLVQNL
+305 TQHLLNTLVQNV

-322 ALPTKSFDLYAYDGG
+322 HLLGKSFDLYAYGG
-337 TRWLGDWTV
+337 PSDWLGSWTV

-400 QAFNG
+400 QALG
-405 TSDLATVA
+405 GASELGRVA
-413 VSEPS
+413 IEQPS
-418 MAIYHLLESYP
+418 MALYQMLQNYP
-429 WSRAVIAVTVF
+429 WSRAVITVTVLV
-440 ISFVF
+440 SFVF

-458 TLSSRGGAVDEDG
+458 TLSAHGGSADDDG
-471 PRWLRVFWGA
+471 PKWLRVFWGSV
-481 LTALITIGLLFAGS
+481 TALVTGGLLFAGS

-524 FYLESQRQR
+524 FYMESQRQR
-533 ARLHA
+533 ARSHSLA
-538 PSPVDQ
+538 PLMSGNGK
-544 RSPRRRSGWRQRL
+544 RSGGWKRRL
-557 AQAVHFPSRDEV
+557 SQAVHFPSRDEV
-569 YRFMEEQVRPA
+569 YRFMNDVVRPA
-580 MEALAEQ
+580 ISEVSEVFREKGLAVDAQ
-587 FRTRGLT
+587 L
-594 VETHMDPAGASLSLE
+594 DPGNASLSLE
-609 VVHGEEHPFLY
+609 IGHGEQHRFLY
-620 RVVMRGYFTPSFAVA
+620 QVLMRGYFTPSFARA
-635 GLDAR
+635 GMGGLHLK
-640 NRQNRRYYRAEVH
+640 NRRYFRAEVH

-663 VGYSRQQVI
+663 MGYTKEQI
-672 DDMLDQYE
+672 INDMLDQYE

>member
-1 MPESALKE
+1 
-9 MPLADTLDHP
+9 
-19 HRGNPV
+19 
-25 TTSTPASTP
+25 
-34 SLRMN
+34 
-39 APVLIGSAA
+39 
-48 FVLIFGLAAT
+48 
-58 LFAEQA
+58 
-64 GEWLARAQA
+64 
-73 WASGSV
+73 
-79 GWYYLLAMT
+79 MT
-88 LYLVFVVVTALS
+88 LYLIFVVVTALS
-100 GYGRIK
+100 GYGKIK

-141 PLTHFAQP
+141 PLTHFLQP
-149 PKGEAGGSEA
+149 PQGEAGTQEA

-164 QLLFLHW
+164 ELLFLHW

-215 GYTVDAFGIIATVFG
+215 GYTVDCFGIIATVFG

-238 VLHLNAGLDYLFGI
+238 VLQLNSGLDYLYAI
-252 PHDQWVQVALI
+252 PHTHPVQMALI

-269 AVIVAVSGVEKG
+269 AISVAVSGVDKG
-281 VRVMSDVN
+281 IRILSDIN

-297 LFVLFAGP
+297 QFVLFAGP
-305 TQHLLNMLVQNL
+305 TQHLLNTLVQNV

-322 ALPTKSFDLYAYDGG
+322 HLPGKSFDLYAYGG
-337 TRWLGDWTV
+337 PSDWLGSWTV

-400 QAFNG
+400 QALG
-405 TSDLATVA
+405 GASELGRVA
-413 VSEPS
+413 IEQPS
-418 MAIYHLLESYP
+418 MALYQMLQNYP
-429 WSRAVIAVTVF
+429 WSRAVITVTVLV
-440 ISFVF
+440 SFVF

-458 TLSSRGGAVDEDG
+458 TLSAHGGSADDDG
-471 PRWLRVFWGA
+471 PKWLRVFWGSV
-481 LTALITIGLLFAGS
+481 TALVTGGLLFAGS

-524 FYLESQRQR
+524 FYMESQRQR
-533 ARLHA
+533 ARSHSLA
-538 PSPVDQ
+538 PLMSGNGK
-544 RSPRRRSGWRQRL
+544 RSGGWKRRL
-557 AQAVHFPSRDEV
+557 SQAVHFPSRDEV
-569 YRFMEEQVRPA
+569 YRFMNDVVRPA
-580 MEALAEQ
+580 ISEVSEVFREKGLAVDAQ
-587 FRTRGLT
+587 L
-594 VETHMDPAGASLSLE
+594 DPGNASLSLE
-609 VVHGEEHPFLY
+609 IGHGEQHRFLY
-620 RVVMRGYFTPSFAVA
+620 QVLMRGYFTPSFARA
-635 GLDAR
+635 GMGGLHLK
-640 NRQNRRYYRAEVH
+640 NRRYFRAEVH

-663 VGYSRQQVI
+663 MGYTKEQI
-672 DDMLDQYE
+672 INDMLDQYE

>member
-1 MPESALKE
+1 M
-9 MPLADTLDHP
+9 
-19 HRGNPV
+19 NP
-25 TTSTPASTP
+25 
-34 SLRMN
+34 
-39 APVLIGSAA
+39 PVFYGAAILI
-48 FVLIFGLAAT
+48 L
-58 LFAEQA
+58 LFAAVVIGFPQRA
-64 GEWLARAQA
+64 GEWLLAAQT
-73 WASGSV
+73 WASQTV

-88 LYLVFVVVTALS
+88 LYLIFVVVTALS
-100 GYGRIK
+100 GYGKIK

-141 PLTHFAQP
+141 PLTHFLQP
-149 PKGEAGGSEA
+149 PQGEAGTQEA

-164 QLLFLHW
+164 ELLFLHW

-215 GYTVDAFGIIATVFG
+215 GYTVDCFGIIATVFG

-238 VLHLNAGLDYLFGI
+238 VLQLNSGLDYLYAI
-252 PHDQWVQVALI
+252 PHTHPVQMALI

-269 AVIVAVSGVEKG
+269 AISVAVSGVDKG
-281 VRVMSDVN
+281 IRILSDIN

-305 TQHLLNMLVQNL
+305 TQHLLNTLVQNV

-322 ALPTKSFDLYAYDGG
+322 HLPGKSFDLYAYGG
-337 TRWLGDWTV
+337 PSDWLGSWTV

-400 QAFNG
+400 QALG
-405 TSDLATVA
+405 GASELGRVA
-413 VSEPS
+413 IEQPS
-418 MAIYHLLESYP
+418 MALYQMLQNYP
-429 WSRAVIAVTVF
+429 WSRAVITVTVLV
-440 ISFVF
+440 SFVF

-458 TLSSRGGAVDEDG
+458 TLSAHGGSADDDG
-471 PRWLRVFWGA
+471 PKWLRVFWGSV
-481 LTALITIGLLFAGS
+481 TALVTGGLLFAGS

-524 FYLESQRQR
+524 FYMESQRQR
-533 ARLHA
+533 ARSHSLA
-538 PSPVDQ
+538 PLMSGNGK
-544 RSPRRRSGWRQRL
+544 RSGGWKRRL
-557 AQAVHFPSRDEV
+557 SQAVHFPSRDEV
-569 YRFMEEQVRPA
+569 YRFMNDVVRPA
-580 MEALAEQ
+580 ISEVSEVFREKDLAVDAQ
-587 FRTRGLT
+587 L
-594 VETHMDPAGASLSLE
+594 DPGNASLSLE
-609 VVHGEEHPFLY
+609 IGHGEQHRFLY
-620 RVVMRGYFTPSFAVA
+620 QVLMRGYFTPSFARA
-635 GLDAR
+635 GMGGLHLK
-640 NRQNRRYYRAEVH
+640 NRRYFRAEVH

-663 VGYSRQQVI
+663 MGYTKEQI
-672 DDMLDQYE
+672 INDMLDQYE

>member
-1 MPESALKE
+1 M
-9 MPLADTLDHP
+9 
-19 HRGNPV
+19 NP
-25 TTSTPASTP
+25 
-34 SLRMN
+34 
-39 APVLIGSAA
+39 PVFYGAAILI
-48 FVLIFGLAAT
+48 L
-58 LFAEQA
+58 LFAAVVKGFPQPA
-64 GEWLARAQA
+64 GEWVLAAQT
-73 WASGSV
+73 WASQTV

-88 LYLVFVVVTALS
+88 LYLIFVVVTALS
-100 GYGRIK
+100 GYGKIK

-141 PLTHFAQP
+141 PLTHFLQP
-149 PKGEAGGSEA
+149 PQGEAGTQEA

-164 QLLFLHW
+164 ELLFLHW

-215 GYTVDAFGIIATVFG
+215 GYTVDCFGIIATVFG

-238 VLHLNAGLDYLFGI
+238 VLQLNSGLDYLYAI
-252 PHDQWVQVALI
+252 PHTHPVQMALI

-269 AVIVAVSGVEKG
+269 AISVAVSGVDKG
-281 VRVMSDVN
+281 IRILSDIN

-305 TQHLLNMLVQNL
+305 TQHLLNTLVQNV

-322 ALPTKSFDLYAYDGG
+322 HLPGKSFDLYAYGG
-337 TRWLGDWTV
+337 PSDWLGSWTV

-400 QAFNG
+400 QALG
-405 TSDLATVA
+405 GASELGRVA
-413 VSEPS
+413 IEQPS
-418 MAIYHLLESYP
+418 MALYQMLQNYP
-429 WSRAVIAVTVF
+429 WSRAVITVTVLV
-440 ISFVF
+440 SFVF

-458 TLSSRGGAVDEDG
+458 TLSAHGGSADDDG
-471 PRWLRVFWGA
+471 PKWLRVFWGSV
-481 LTALITIGLLFAGS
+481 TALVTGGLLFAGS

-524 FYLESQRQR
+524 FYMESQRQR
-533 ARLHA
+533 ARSHSLA
-538 PSPVDQ
+538 PLMSGNGK
-544 RSPRRRSGWRQRL
+544 RSGGWKRRL
-557 AQAVHFPSRDEV
+557 SQAVHFPSRDEV
-569 YRFMEEQVRPA
+569 YRFMNDVVRPA
-580 MEALAEQ
+580 ISEVSEVFREKGLAVDAQ
-587 FRTRGLT
+587 L
-594 VETHMDPAGASLSLE
+594 DPGNASLSLE
-609 VVHGEEHPFLY
+609 IGHGEQHRFLY
-620 RVVMRGYFTPSFAVA
+620 QVLMRGYFTPSFARA
-635 GLDAR
+635 GMGGLHLK
-640 NRQNRRYYRAEVH
+640 NRRYFRAEVH

-663 VGYSRQQVI
+663 MGYTKEQI
-672 DDMLDQYE
+672 INDMLDQYE

>member
-1 MPESALKE
+1 FYGA
-9 MPLADTLDHP
+9 AI
-19 HRGNPV
+19 
-25 TTSTPASTP
+25 
-34 SLRMN
+34 
-39 APVLIGSAA
+39 LI
-48 FVLIFGLAAT
+48 L
-58 LFAEQA
+58 LFAAVVIGFPQRA
-64 GEWLARAQA
+64 GEWLLAAQT
-73 WASGSV
+73 WASQTV

-88 LYLVFVVVTALS
+88 LYLIFVVVTALS
-100 GYGRIK
+100 GYGKIK

-141 PLTHFAQP
+141 PLTHFLQP
-149 PKGEAGGSEA
+149 PQGEAGTQEA

-164 QLLFLHW
+164 ELLFLHW

-215 GYTVDAFGIIATVFG
+215 GYTVDCFGIIATVFG

-238 VLHLNAGLDYLFGI
+238 VLQLNSGLDYLYAI
-252 PHDQWVQVALI
+252 PHTHAVQMVLI

-269 AVIVAVSGVEKG
+269 AISVAVSGVDKG
-281 VRVMSDVN
+281 IRILSDIN

-305 TQHLLNMLVQNL
+305 TQHLLNTLVQNV

-322 ALPTKSFDLYAYDGG
+322 HLPGKSFDLYAYGG
-337 TRWLGDWTV
+337 PSDWLGSWTV

-400 QAFNG
+400 QALG
-405 TSDLATVA
+405 GASELGRVA
-413 VSEPS
+413 IEQPS
-418 MAIYHLLESYP
+418 MALYQMLQNYP
-429 WSRAVIAVTVF
+429 WSRAVITVTVLV
-440 ISFVF
+440 SFVF

-458 TLSSRGGAVDEDG
+458 TLSAHGGSADDDG
-471 PRWLRVFWGA
+471 PKWLRVFWGSV
-481 LTALITIGLLFAGS
+481 TALVTGGLLFAGS

-524 FYLESQRQR
+524 FYMESQRQR
-533 ARLHA
+533 ARSHSLA
-538 PSPVDQ
+538 PLMSGNGK
-544 RSPRRRSGWRQRL
+544 RSGGWKRRL
-557 AQAVHFPSRDEV
+557 SQAVHFPSRDEV
-569 YRFMEEQVRPA
+569 YRFMNDVVRPA
-580 MEALAEQ
+580 ISEVSEVFREKGLAVDAQ
-587 FRTRGLT
+587 L
-594 VETHMDPAGASLSLE
+594 DPGNASLSLE
-609 VVHGEEHPFLY
+609 IGHGEQHRFLY
-620 RVVMRGYFTPSFAVA
+620 QVLMRGYFTPSFARA
-635 GLDAR
+635 GMGGLHLK
-640 NRQNRRYYRAEVH
+640 NRRYFRAEVH

-663 VGYSRQQVI
+663 MGYTKEQI
-672 DDMLDQYE
+672 INDMLDQYE

>member
-1 MPESALKE
+1 MTDAQSPSAT
-9 MPLADTLDHP
+9 P
-19 HRGNPV
+19 
-25 TTSTPASTP
+25 STPTP
-34 SLRMN
+34 IRMN
-39 APVLIGSAA
+39 PPVFYGAAILI
-48 FVLIFGLAAT
+48 L
-58 LFAEQA
+58 LFAAVVIGVPQRA
-64 GEWLARAQA
+64 GEWLLAAQT
-73 WASGSV
+73 WASQTV

-88 LYLVFVVVTALS
+88 LYLIFVVVTALS
-100 GYGRIK
+100 GYGKIK

-141 PLTHFAQP
+141 PLTHFLQP
-149 PKGEAGGSEA
+149 PQGEAGTQEA

-164 QLLFLHW
+164 ELLFLHW

-215 GYTVDAFGIIATVFG
+215 GYTVDCFGIIATVFG

-238 VLHLNAGLDYLFGI
+238 VLQLNSGLDYLYAI
-252 PHDQWVQVALI
+252 PHTHAVQMVLI

-269 AVIVAVSGVEKG
+269 AISVAVSGVDKG
-281 VRVMSDVN
+281 IRILSDIN

-305 TQHLLNMLVQNL
+305 TQHLLNTLVQNV

-322 ALPTKSFDLYAYDGG
+322 HLPGKSFDLYAYGG
-337 TRWLGDWTV
+337 PSDWLGSWTV

-400 QAFNG
+400 QALG
-405 TSDLATVA
+405 GASELGRVA
-413 VSEPS
+413 IEQPS
-418 MAIYHLLESYP
+418 MALYQMLQNYP
-429 WSRAVIAVTVF
+429 WSRAVITVTVLV
-440 ISFVF
+440 SFVF

-458 TLSSRGGAVDEDG
+458 TLSAHGGSADDDG
-471 PRWLRVFWGA
+471 PKWLRVFWGSV
-481 LTALITIGLLFAGS
+481 TALVTGGLLFAGS

-524 FYLESQRQR
+524 FYMESQRQR
-533 ARLHA
+533 ARSHSLA
-538 PSPVDQ
+538 PLMSGNGK
-544 RSPRRRSGWRQRL
+544 RSGGWKRRL
-557 AQAVHFPSRDEV
+557 SQAVHFPSRDEV
-569 YRFMEEQVRPA
+569 YRFMNDVVRPA
-580 MEALAEQ
+580 ISEVSEVFREKGLAVDAQ
-587 FRTRGLT
+587 L
-594 VETHMDPAGASLSLE
+594 DPGNASLSLE
-609 VVHGEEHPFLY
+609 IGHGEQHRFLY
-620 RVVMRGYFTPSFAVA
+620 QVLMRGYFTPSFARA
-635 GLDAR
+635 GMGGLHLK
-640 NRQNRRYYRAEVH
+640 NRRYFRAEVH

-663 VGYSRQQVI
+663 MGYTKEQI
-672 DDMLDQYE
+672 INDMLDQYE

>member
-1 MPESALKE
+1 MCIRDS
-9 MPLADTLDHP
+9 
-19 HRGNPV
+19 
-25 TTSTPASTP
+25 STPTP
-34 SLRMN
+34 IRMN
-39 APVLIGSAA
+39 PPVFYGAAILI
-48 FVLIFGLAAT
+48 L
-58 LFAEQA
+58 LFAAVVIGFPQRA
-64 GEWLARAQA
+64 GEWLLAAQT
-73 WASGSV
+73 WASQTV

-88 LYLVFVVVTALS
+88 LYLIFVVVTALS
-100 GYGRIK
+100 GYGKIK

-141 PLTHFAQP
+141 PLTHFLQP
-149 PKGEAGGSEA
+149 PQGEAGTQEA

-164 QLLFLHW
+164 ELLFLHW

-215 GYTVDAFGIIATVFG
+215 GYTVDCFGIIATVFG

-238 VLHLNAGLDYLFGI
+238 VLQLNSGLDYLYAI
-252 PHDQWVQVALI
+252 PHTHPVQMALI

-269 AVIVAVSGVEKG
+269 AISVAVSGVDKG
-281 VRVMSDVN
+281 IRILSDIN

-305 TQHLLNMLVQNL
+305 TQHLLNTLVQNV

-322 ALPTKSFDLYAYDGG
+322 HLPGKSFDLYAYGG
-337 TRWLGDWTV
+337 PSDWLGSWTV

-400 QAFNG
+400 QALG
-405 TSDLATVA
+405 GASELGRVA
-413 VSEPS
+413 IEQPS
-418 MAIYHLLESYP
+418 MALYQMLQNYP
-429 WSRAVIAVTVF
+429 WSRAVITVTVLV
-440 ISFVF
+440 SFVF

-458 TLSSRGGAVDEDG
+458 TLSAHGGSADDDG
-471 PRWLRVFWGA
+471 PKWLRVFWGSV
-481 LTALITIGLLFAGS
+481 TALVTGGLLFAGS

-524 FYLESQRQR
+524 FYMESQRQR
-533 ARLHA
+533 ARSHSLA
-538 PSPVDQ
+538 PLMSGNGK
-544 RSPRRRSGWRQRL
+544 RSGGWKRRL
-557 AQAVHFPSRDEV
+557 SQAVHFPSRDEV
-569 YRFMEEQVRPA
+569 YRFMNDVVRPA
-580 MEALAEQ
+580 ISEVSEVFREKGLAVDAQ
-587 FRTRGLT
+587 L
-594 VETHMDPAGASLSLE
+594 DPGNASLSLE
-609 VVHGEEHPFLY
+609 IGHGEQHRFLY
-620 RVVMRGYFTPSFAVA
+620 QVLMRGYFTPSFARA
-635 GLDAR
+635 GMGGLHLK
-640 NRQNRRYYRAEVH
+640 NRRYFRAEVH

-663 VGYSRQQVI
+663 MGYTKEQI
-672 DDMLDQYE
+672 INDMLDQYE

>member
-1 MPESALKE
+1 M
-9 MPLADTLDHP
+9 
-19 HRGNPV
+19 NP
-25 TTSTPASTP
+25 
-34 SLRMN
+34 
-39 APVLIGSAA
+39 PVFYGAAILI
-48 FVLIFGLAAT
+48 L
-58 LFAEQA
+58 LFAAVVIGFPQRA
-64 GEWLARAQA
+64 GEWLLAAQT
-73 WASGSV
+73 WASQTV

-88 LYLVFVVVTALS
+88 LYLIFVVVTALS
-100 GYGRIK
+100 GYGKIK

-129 ISITLFFFCVSE
+129 ISITLFFFCVSA
-141 PLTHFAQP
+141 PLTHFLP
-149 PKGEAGGSEA
+149 PPQGEAGTQEA

-164 QLLFLHW
+164 ELLFLHW

-215 GYTVDAFGIIATVFG
+215 GYTVDCFGIIATVFG

-238 VLHLNAGLDYLFGI
+238 VLQLNSGLDYLYAI
-252 PHDQWVQVALI
+252 PHTHPVQMALI

-269 AVIVAVSGVEKG
+269 AISVAVSGVDKG
-281 VRVMSDVN
+281 IRILSDIN

-305 TQHLLNMLVQNL
+305 TQHLLNTLVQNV

-322 ALPTKSFDLYAYDGG
+322 HLPGKSFDLYAYGG
-337 TRWLGDWTV
+337 PSDWLGSWTV

-400 QAFNG
+400 QALG
-405 TSDLATVA
+405 GASELGRVA
-413 VSEPS
+413 IEQPS
-418 MAIYHLLESYP
+418 MALYQMLQNYP
-429 WSRAVIAVTVF
+429 WSRAVITVTVLV
-440 ISFVF
+440 SFVF

-458 TLSSRGGAVDEDG
+458 TLSAHGGSADDDG
-471 PRWLRVFWGA
+471 PKWLRVFWGSV
-481 LTALITIGLLFAGS
+481 TALVTGGLLFAGS

-524 FYLESQRQR
+524 FYMESQRQR
-533 ARLHA
+533 ARSHSLA
-538 PSPVDQ
+538 PLMSGNGK
-544 RSPRRRSGWRQRL
+544 RSGGWKRRL
-557 AQAVHFPSRDEV
+557 SQAVHFPSRDEV
-569 YRFMEEQVRPA
+569 YRFMNDVVRPA
-580 MEALAEQ
+580 ISEVSEVFREKGLAVDAQ
-587 FRTRGLT
+587 L
-594 VETHMDPAGASLSLE
+594 DPGNASLSLE
-609 VVHGEEHPFLY
+609 IGHGEQHRFLY
-620 RVVMRGYFTPSFAVA
+620 QVLMRGYFTPSFARA
-635 GLDAR
+635 GMGGLHLK
-640 NRQNRRYYRAEVH
+640 NRRYFRAEVH

-663 VGYSRQQVI
+663 MGYTKEQI
-672 DDMLDQYE
+672 INDMLDQYE

>member
-1 MPESALKE
+1 M
-9 MPLADTLDHP
+9 
-19 HRGNPV
+19 NP
-25 TTSTPASTP
+25 
-34 SLRMN
+34 
-39 APVLIGSAA
+39 PVFYGAAILI
-48 FVLIFGLAAT
+48 L
-58 LFAEQA
+58 LFAAVVIGFPQRA
-64 GEWLARAQA
+64 GEWLLAAQT
-73 WASGSV
+73 WASQTV

-88 LYLVFVVVTALS
+88 LYLIFVVVTALS
-100 GYGRIK
+100 GYGKIK

-141 PLTHFAQP
+141 PLTHFLQP
-149 PKGEAGGSEA
+149 PQGEAGTQEA

-164 QLLFLHW
+164 ELLFLHW

-215 GYTVDAFGIIATVFG
+215 GYTVDCFGIIATVFG

-238 VLHLNAGLDYLFGI
+238 VLQLNSGLDYLYAI
-252 PHDQWVQVALI
+252 PHTHPVQMALI

-269 AVIVAVSGVEKG
+269 AISVAVSGVDKG
-281 VRVMSDVN
+281 IRILSDIN

-305 TQHLLNMLVQNL
+305 TQHLLNTLVQNV

-322 ALPTKSFDLYAYDGG
+322 HLPGKSFDLYAYGG
-337 TRWLGDWTV
+337 PSDWLGSWTV

-400 QAFNG
+400 QALG
-405 TSDLATVA
+405 GASELGRVA
-413 VSEPS
+413 IEQPS
-418 MAIYHLLESYP
+418 MALYQMLQNYP
-429 WSRAVIAVTVF
+429 WSRAVITVTVLV
-440 ISFVF
+440 SFVF

-458 TLSSRGGAVDEDG
+458 TLSAHGGSADDDG
-471 PRWLRVFWGA
+471 PKWLRVFWGSV
-481 LTALITIGLLFAGS
+481 TALVTGGLLFAGS

-524 FYLESQRQR
+524 FYMESQRQR
-533 ARLHA
+533 ARSHSLA
-538 PSPVDQ
+538 PLMSGNGK
-544 RSPRRRSGWRQRL
+544 RSGGWKRRL
-557 AQAVHFPSRDEV
+557 SQAVHFPSRDEV
-569 YRFMEEQVRPA
+569 YRFMNDVVRPA
-580 MEALAEQ
+580 ISEVSEVFREKGLAVDAQ
-587 FRTRGLT
+587 L
-594 VETHMDPAGASLSLE
+594 DPGNASLSLE
-609 VVHGEEHPFLY
+609 IGHGDQHRFLY
-620 RVVMRGYFTPSFAVA
+620 QVLMRGYFTPSFARA
-635 GLDAR
+635 GMGGLHLK
-640 NRQNRRYYRAEVH
+640 NRRYFRAEVH

-663 VGYSRQQVI
+663 MGYTKEQI
-672 DDMLDQYE
+672 INDMLDQYE

>member
-1 MPESALKE
+1 M
-9 MPLADTLDHP
+9 
-19 HRGNPV
+19 NP
-25 TTSTPASTP
+25 
-34 SLRMN
+34 
-39 APVLIGSAA
+39 PVFYGAAILI
-48 FVLIFGLAAT
+48 L
-58 LFAEQA
+58 LFAAVVIGFPQRA
-64 GEWLARAQA
+64 GEWLLAAQT
-73 WASGSV
+73 WASQTV

-88 LYLVFVVVTALS
+88 LYLIFVVVTALS
-100 GYGRIK
+100 GYGKIK

-141 PLTHFAQP
+141 PLTHFLQP
-149 PKGEAGGSEA
+149 PQGEAGTQEA

-164 QLLFLHW
+164 ELLFLHW

-215 GYTVDAFGIIATVFG
+215 GYTVDCFGIIATVFG

-238 VLHLNAGLDYLFGI
+238 VLQLNSGLDYLYAI
-252 PHDQWVQVALI
+252 PHTHPVQMALI

-269 AVIVAVSGVEKG
+269 AISVAVSGVDKG
-281 VRVMSDVN
+281 IRILSDIN

-305 TQHLLNMLVQNL
+305 TQHLLNTLVQNV

-322 ALPTKSFDLYAYDGG
+322 HLPGKSFDLYAYGG
-337 TRWLGDWTV
+337 PSDWLGSWTV

-400 QAFNG
+400 QALG
-405 TSDLATVA
+405 GASELGRVA
-413 VSEPS
+413 IEQPS
-418 MAIYHLLESYP
+418 MALYQMLQNYL
-429 WSRAVIAVTVF
+429 WSRAVITVTVLV
-440 ISFVF
+440 SFVF

-458 TLSSRGGAVDEDG
+458 TLSAHGGSADDDG
-471 PRWLRVFWGA
+471 PKWLRVFWGSV
-481 LTALITIGLLFAGS
+481 TALVTGGLLFAGS

-524 FYLESQRQR
+524 FYMESQRQR
-533 ARLHA
+533 ARSHSLA
-538 PSPVDQ
+538 PLMSGNGK
-544 RSPRRRSGWRQRL
+544 RSGGWKRRL
-557 AQAVHFPSRDEV
+557 SQAVHFPSRDEV
-569 YRFMEEQVRPA
+569 YRFMNDVVRPA
-580 MEALAEQ
+580 ISEVSEVFREKGLAVDAQ
-587 FRTRGLT
+587 L
-594 VETHMDPAGASLSLE
+594 DPGNASLSLE
-609 VVHGEEHPFLY
+609 IGHGEQHRFLY
-620 RVVMRGYFTPSFAVA
+620 QVLMRGYFTPSFARA
-635 GLDAR
+635 GMGGLHLK
-640 NRQNRRYYRAEVH
+640 NRRYFRAEVH

-663 VGYSRQQVI
+663 MGYTKEQI
-672 DDMLDQYE
+672 INDMLDQYE

>member
-1 MPESALKE
+1 M
-9 MPLADTLDHP
+9 
-19 HRGNPV
+19 NP
-25 TTSTPASTP
+25 
-34 SLRMN
+34 
-39 APVLIGSAA
+39 PVFYGAAILI
-48 FVLIFGLAAT
+48 L
-58 LFAEQA
+58 LFAAVVIGFPQRA
-64 GEWLARAQA
+64 GEWLLAAQT
-73 WASGSV
+73 WASQTV

-88 LYLVFVVVTALS
+88 LYLIFVVVTALS
-100 GYGRIK
+100 GYGKIK

-141 PLTHFAQP
+141 PLTHFLQP
-149 PKGEAGGSEA
+149 PQGEAGTQEA

-164 QLLFLHW
+164 ELLFLHW

-215 GYTVDAFGIIATVFG
+215 GYTVDCFGIIATVFG

-238 VLHLNAGLDYLFGI
+238 VLQLNSGLDYLYAI
-252 PHDQWVQVALI
+252 PHTHAVQMVLI

-269 AVIVAVSGVEKG
+269 AISVAVSGVDKG
-281 VRVMSDVN
+281 IRILSDIN

-305 TQHLLNMLVQNL
+305 TQHLLNTLVQNV

-322 ALPTKSFDLYAYDGG
+322 HLPGKSFDLYAYGG
-337 TRWLGDWTV
+337 PSDWLGSWTV

-400 QAFNG
+400 QALG
-405 TSDLATVA
+405 GA
-413 VSEPS
+413 SELGRAAIEQPS
-418 MAIYHLLESYP
+418 MALYQMLQNYP
-429 WSRAVIAVTVF
+429 WSRAVITVTVLV
-440 ISFVF
+440 SFVF

-458 TLSSRGGAVDEDG
+458 TLSAHGGSADDDG
-471 PRWLRVFWGA
+471 PKWLRVFWGSV
-481 LTALITIGLLFAGS
+481 TALVTGGLLFAGS

-524 FYLESQRQR
+524 FYMESQRQR
-533 ARLHA
+533 ARSHSLA
-538 PSPVDQ
+538 PLMSGNGK
-544 RSPRRRSGWRQRL
+544 RSGGWKRRL
-557 AQAVHFPSRDEV
+557 SQAVHFPSRDEV
-569 YRFMEEQVRPA
+569 YRFMNDVVRPA
-580 MEALAEQ
+580 ISEVSEVFREKGLAVDAQ
-587 FRTRGLT
+587 L
-594 VETHMDPAGASLSLE
+594 DPGNASLSLE
-609 VVHGEEHPFLY
+609 IGHGEQHRFLY
-620 RVVMRGYFTPSFAVA
+620 QVLMRGYFTPSFARA
-635 GLDAR
+635 GMGGLHLK
-640 NRQNRRYYRAEVH
+640 NRRYFRAEVH

-663 VGYSRQQVI
+663 MGYTKEQI
-672 DDMLDQYE
+672 INDMLDQYE

>member
-1 MPESALKE
+1 M
-9 MPLADTLDHP
+9 
-19 HRGNPV
+19 NP
-25 TTSTPASTP
+25 
-34 SLRMN
+34 
-39 APVLIGSAA
+39 PVFYGAAILI
-48 FVLIFGLAAT
+48 L
-58 LFAEQA
+58 LFAAVVIGFPQRA
-64 GEWLARAQA
+64 GEWLLAAQT
-73 WASGSV
+73 WASQTV

-88 LYLVFVVVTALS
+88 LYLIFVVVTALS
-100 GYGRIK
+100 GYGKIK

-141 PLTHFAQP
+141 PLTHFLQP
-149 PKGEAGGSEA
+149 PQGEAGTQEA

-164 QLLFLHW
+164 ELLFLHW

-215 GYTVDAFGIIATVFG
+215 GYTVDCFGIIATVFG

-238 VLHLNAGLDYLFGI
+238 VLQLNSGLDYLYAI
-252 PHDQWVQVALI
+252 PHTHPVQMALI

-269 AVIVAVSGVEKG
+269 AISVAVSGVDKG
-281 VRVMSDVN
+281 IRILSDIN

-305 TQHLLNMLVQNL
+305 TQHLLNTLVQNV

-322 ALPTKSFDLYAYDGG
+322 HLPGKSFDLYAYGG
-337 TRWLGDWTV
+337 PSDWLGSWTV

-400 QAFNG
+400 QALG
-405 TSDLATVA
+405 GA
-413 VSEPS
+413 SELGRMAIEQPS
-418 MAIYHLLESYP
+418 MALYQMLQNYP
-429 WSRAVIAVTVF
+429 WSRAVITVTVLV
-440 ISFVF
+440 SFVF

-458 TLSSRGGAVDEDG
+458 TLSAHGGSADDDG
-471 PRWLRVFWGA
+471 PKWLRVFWGSV
-481 LTALITIGLLFAGS
+481 TALVTGGLLFAGS

-524 FYLESQRQR
+524 FYMESQRQR
-533 ARLHA
+533 ARSHSLA
-538 PSPVDQ
+538 PLMSGNGK
-544 RSPRRRSGWRQRL
+544 RSGGWKRRL
-557 AQAVHFPSRDEV
+557 SQAVHFPSRDEV
-569 YRFMEEQVRPA
+569 YRFMNDVVRPA
-580 MEALAEQ
+580 ISEVSEVFREKGLAVDAQ
-587 FRTRGLT
+587 L
-594 VETHMDPAGASLSLE
+594 DPGNASLSLE
-609 VVHGEEHPFLY
+609 IGHGEQHRFLY
-620 RVVMRGYFTPSFAVA
+620 QVLMRGYFTPSFARA
-635 GLDAR
+635 GMGGLHLK
-640 NRQNRRYYRAEVH
+640 NRRYFRAEVH

-663 VGYSRQQVI
+663 MGYTKEQI
-672 DDMLDQYE
+672 INDMLDQYE

>member
-1 MPESALKE
+1 MCIRDS
-9 MPLADTLDHP
+9 
-19 HRGNPV
+19 
-25 TTSTPASTP
+25 STPTP
-34 SLRMN
+34 IRMN
-39 APVLIGSAA
+39 PPVFYGAAILI
-48 FVLIFGLAAT
+48 L
-58 LFAEQA
+58 LFAAVVIGFPQRA
-64 GEWLARAQA
+64 GEWLLAAQT
-73 WASGSV
+73 WASQTV

-88 LYLVFVVVTALS
+88 LYLIFVVVTALS
-100 GYGRIK
+100 GYGKIK

-141 PLTHFAQP
+141 PLTHFLQP
-149 PKGEAGGSEA
+149 PQGEAGTQEA

-164 QLLFLHW
+164 ELLFLHW

-215 GYTVDAFGIIATVFG
+215 GYTVDCFGIIATVFG

-238 VLHLNAGLDYLFGI
+238 VLQLNSGLDYLYAI
-252 PHDQWVQVALI
+252 PHTHPVQMALI

-269 AVIVAVSGVEKG
+269 AISVAVSGVDKG
-281 VRVMSDVN
+281 IRILSDIN

-297 LFVLFAGP
+297 QFVLFAGP
-305 TQHLLNMLVQNL
+305 TQHLLNTLVQNV

-322 ALPTKSFDLYAYDGG
+322 HLPGKSFDLYAYGG
-337 TRWLGDWTV
+337 PSDWLGSWTV

-400 QAFNG
+400 QALG
-405 TSDLATVA
+405 GASELGRVA
-413 VSEPS
+413 IEQPS
-418 MAIYHLLESYP
+418 MALYQMLQNYP
-429 WSRAVIAVTVF
+429 WSRAVITVTVLV
-440 ISFVF
+440 SFVF

-458 TLSSRGGAVDEDG
+458 TLSAHGGSADDDG
-471 PRWLRVFWGA
+471 PKWLRVFWGSV
-481 LTALITIGLLFAGS
+481 TALVTGGLLFAGS

-524 FYLESQRQR
+524 FYMESQRQR
-533 ARLHA
+533 ARSHSLA
-538 PSPVDQ
+538 PLMSGNGK
-544 RSPRRRSGWRQRL
+544 RSGGWKRRL
-557 AQAVHFPSRDEV
+557 SQAVHFPSRDEV
-569 YRFMEEQVRPA
+569 YRFMNDVVRPA
-580 MEALAEQ
+580 ISEVSEVFREKGLAVDAQ
-587 FRTRGLT
+587 L
-594 VETHMDPAGASLSLE
+594 DPGNASLSLE
-609 VVHGEEHPFLY
+609 IGHGEQHRFLY
-620 RVVMRGYFTPSFAVA
+620 QVLMRGYFTPSFARA
-635 GLDAR
+635 GMGGLHLK
-640 NRQNRRYYRAEVH
+640 NRRYFRAEVH

-663 VGYSRQQVI
+663 MGYTKEQI
-672 DDMLDQYE
+672 INDMLDQYE

>member
-1 MPESALKE
+1 M
-9 MPLADTLDHP
+9 
-19 HRGNPV
+19 NP
-25 TTSTPASTP
+25 
-34 SLRMN
+34 
-39 APVLIGSAA
+39 PVFYGAAILI
-48 FVLIFGLAAT
+48 L
-58 LFAEQA
+58 LFAAVVIGFPQRA
-64 GEWLARAQA
+64 GEWLLAAQT
-73 WASGSV
+73 WASQTV

-88 LYLVFVVVTALS
+88 LYLIFVVVTALS
-100 GYGRIK
+100 GYGKIK

-141 PLTHFAQP
+141 PLTHFLQP
-149 PKGEAGGSEA
+149 PQGEAGTQEA

-164 QLLFLHW
+164 ELLFLHW

-204 PLIGKRINGPI
+204 PLIGTRINGPI
-215 GYTVDAFGIIATVFG
+215 GYTVDCFGIIATVFG

-238 VLHLNAGLDYLFGI
+238 VLQLNSGLDYLYAI
-252 PHDQWVQVALI
+252 PHTHPVQMALI

-269 AVIVAVSGVEKG
+269 AISVAVSGVDKG
-281 VRVMSDVN
+281 IRILSDIN

-305 TQHLLNMLVQNL
+305 TQHLLNTLVQNV

-322 ALPTKSFDLYAYDGG
+322 HLPGKSFDLYAYGG
-337 TRWLGDWTV
+337 PSDWLGSWTV

-400 QAFNG
+400 QALG
-405 TSDLATVA
+405 GASELGRVA
-413 VSEPS
+413 IEQPS
-418 MAIYHLLESYP
+418 MALYQMLQNYP
-429 WSRAVIAVTVF
+429 WSRAVITVTVLV
-440 ISFVF
+440 SFVF

-458 TLSSRGGAVDEDG
+458 TLSAHGGSADDAG
-471 PRWLRVFWGA
+471 PKWLRVFWGSV
-481 LTALITIGLLFAGS
+481 TALVTGGLLFAGS

-524 FYLESQRQR
+524 FYMESQRQR
-533 ARLHA
+533 ARSHSLA
-538 PSPVDQ
+538 PLMSGNGK
-544 RSPRRRSGWRQRL
+544 RSGGWKRRL
-557 AQAVHFPSRDEV
+557 SQAVHFPSRDEV
-569 YRFMEEQVRPA
+569 YRFMNDVVRPA
-580 MEALAEQ
+580 ISEVSEVFREKGLAVDAQ
-587 FRTRGLT
+587 L
-594 VETHMDPAGASLSLE
+594 DPGNASLSLE
-609 VVHGEEHPFLY
+609 IGHGEQHRFLY
-620 RVVMRGYFTPSFAVA
+620 QVLMRGYFTPSFARA
-635 GLDAR
+635 GMGGLHLK
-640 NRQNRRYYRAEVH
+640 NRRYFRAEVH

-663 VGYSRQQVI
+663 MGYTKEQI
-672 DDMLDQYE
+672 INDMLDQYE

>member
-1 MPESALKE
+1 M
-9 MPLADTLDHP
+9 
-19 HRGNPV
+19 NP
-25 TTSTPASTP
+25 
-34 SLRMN
+34 
-39 APVLIGSAA
+39 PVFYGAAILI
-48 FVLIFGLAAT
+48 L
-58 LFAEQA
+58 LFAAVVIGFPQRA
-64 GEWLARAQA
+64 GEWLLAAQT
-73 WASGSV
+73 WASQTV

-88 LYLVFVVVTALS
+88 LYLIFVVVTALS
-100 GYGRIK
+100 GYGKIK

-141 PLTHFAQP
+141 PLTHFLQP
-149 PKGEAGGSEA
+149 PQGEAGTQEA

-164 QLLFLHW
+164 ELLFLHW

-215 GYTVDAFGIIATVFG
+215 GYTVDCFGIIATVFG

-238 VLHLNAGLDYLFGI
+238 VLQLNSGLDYLYAI
-252 PHDQWVQVALI
+252 PHTHPVQMALI

-269 AVIVAVSGVEKG
+269 AISVAVSGVDKG
-281 VRVMSDVN
+281 IRILSDIN
-289 MLLACSLL
+289 MLLTCSLL

-305 TQHLLNMLVQNL
+305 TQHLLNTLVQNV

-322 ALPTKSFDLYAYDGG
+322 HLPGKSFDLYAYGG
-337 TRWLGDWTV
+337 PSDWLGSWTV

-400 QAFNG
+400 QALG
-405 TSDLATVA
+405 GASELGRVA
-413 VSEPS
+413 IEQPS
-418 MAIYHLLESYP
+418 MALYQMLQNYP
-429 WSRAVIAVTVF
+429 WSRAVITVTVLV
-440 ISFVF
+440 SFVF

-458 TLSSRGGAVDEDG
+458 TLSAHGGSADDDG
-471 PRWLRVFWGA
+471 PKWLRVFWGSV
-481 LTALITIGLLFAGS
+481 TALVTGGLLFAGS

-524 FYLESQRQR
+524 FYMESQRQR
-533 ARLHA
+533 ARSHSLA
-538 PSPVDQ
+538 PLMSGNGK
-544 RSPRRRSGWRQRL
+544 RSGGWKRRL
-557 AQAVHFPSRDEV
+557 SQAVHFPSRDEV
-569 YRFMEEQVRPA
+569 YRFMNDVVRPA
-580 MEALAEQ
+580 ISEVSEVFREKGLAVDAQ
-587 FRTRGLT
+587 L
-594 VETHMDPAGASLSLE
+594 DPGNASLSLE
-609 VVHGEEHPFLY
+609 IGHGEQHRFLY
-620 RVVMRGYFTPSFAVA
+620 QVLMRGYFTPSFARA
-635 GLDAR
+635 GMGGLHLK
-640 NRQNRRYYRAEVH
+640 NRRYFRAEVH

-663 VGYSRQQVI
+663 MGYTKEQI
-672 DDMLDQYE
+672 INDMLDQYE

>member
-1 MPESALKE
+1 MRIA
-9 MPLADTLDHP
+9 A
-19 HRGNPV
+19 V
-25 TTSTPASTP
+25 
-34 SLRMN
+34 
-39 APVLIGSAA
+39 VIG
-48 FVLIFGLAAT
+48 FP
-58 LFAEQA
+58 QRA
-64 GEWLARAQA
+64 GEWLLAAQT
-73 WASGSV
+73 WASQTV

-88 LYLVFVVVTALS
+88 LYLIFVVVTALS
-100 GYGRIK
+100 GYGKIK

-141 PLTHFAQP
+141 PLTHFLQP
-149 PKGEAGGSEA
+149 PQGEAGTQEA

-164 QLLFLHW
+164 ELLFLHW

-215 GYTVDAFGIIATVFG
+215 GYTVDCFGIIATVFG

-238 VLHLNAGLDYLFGI
+238 VLQLNSGLDYLYAI
-252 PHDQWVQVALI
+252 PHTHPVQMALI

-269 AVIVAVSGVEKG
+269 AISVAVSGVDKG
-281 VRVMSDVN
+281 IRILSDIN

-305 TQHLLNMLVQNL
+305 TQHLLNTLVQNV

-322 ALPTKSFDLYAYDGG
+322 HLPGKSFDLYAYGG
-337 TRWLGDWTV
+337 PSDWLGSWTV

-400 QAFNG
+400 QALG
-405 TSDLATVA
+405 GASELGRVA
-413 VSEPS
+413 IEQPS
-418 MAIYHLLESYP
+418 MALYQMLQNYP
-429 WSRAVIAVTVF
+429 WSRAVITVTVLV
-440 ISFVF
+440 SFVF

-458 TLSSRGGAVDEDG
+458 TLSAHGGSADDDG
-471 PRWLRVFWGA
+471 PKWLRVFWGSV
-481 LTALITIGLLFAGS
+481 TALVTGGLLFAGS

-524 FYLESQRQR
+524 FYMESQRQR
-533 ARLHA
+533 ARSHSLA
-538 PSPVDQ
+538 PLMSGNGK
-544 RSPRRRSGWRQRL
+544 RSGGWKRRL
-557 AQAVHFPSRDEV
+557 SQAVHFPSRDEV
-569 YRFMEEQVRPA
+569 YRFMNDVVRPA
-580 MEALAEQ
+580 ISEVSEVFREKGLAVDAQ
-587 FRTRGLT
+587 L
-594 VETHMDPAGASLSLE
+594 DPGNASLSLE
-609 VVHGEEHPFLY
+609 IGHGEQHRFLY
-620 RVVMRGYFTPSFAVA
+620 QVLMRGYFTPSFARA
-635 GLDAR
+635 GMGGLHLK
-640 NRQNRRYYRAEVH
+640 NRRYFRAEVH

-663 VGYSRQQVI
+663 MGYTKEQI
-672 DDMLDQYE
+672 INDMLDQYE

>member
-1 MPESALKE
+1 MYKRQVFYGA
-9 MPLADTLDHP
+9 AI
-19 HRGNPV
+19 
-25 TTSTPASTP
+25 
-34 SLRMN
+34 
-39 APVLIGSAA
+39 LI
-48 FVLIFGLAAT
+48 L
-58 LFAEQA
+58 LFAAVVIGFPQRA
-64 GEWLARAQA
+64 GEWLLAAQT
-73 WASGSV
+73 WASQTV

-88 LYLVFVVVTALS
+88 LYLIFVVVTALS
-100 GYGRIK
+100 GYGKIK

-141 PLTHFAQP
+141 PLTHFLQP
-149 PKGEAGGSEA
+149 PQGEAGTQEA

-164 QLLFLHW
+164 ELLFLHW

-215 GYTVDAFGIIATVFG
+215 GYTVDCFGIIATVFG

-238 VLHLNAGLDYLFGI
+238 VLQLNSGLDYLYAI
-252 PHDQWVQVALI
+252 PHTHAVQMVLI

-269 AVIVAVSGVEKG
+269 AISVAVSGVDKG
-281 VRVMSDVN
+281 IRILSDIN

-305 TQHLLNMLVQNL
+305 TQHLLNTLVQNV

-322 ALPTKSFDLYAYDGG
+322 HLPGKSFDLYAYGG
-337 TRWLGDWTV
+337 PSDWLGSWTV

-400 QAFNG
+400 QALG
-405 TSDLATVA
+405 GASELGRVA
-413 VSEPS
+413 IEQPS
-418 MAIYHLLESYP
+418 MALYQMLQNYP
-429 WSRAVIAVTVF
+429 WSRAVITVTVLV
-440 ISFVF
+440 SFVF

-458 TLSSRGGAVDEDG
+458 TLSAHGGSADDDG
-471 PRWLRVFWGA
+471 PKWLRVFWGSV
-481 LTALITIGLLFAGS
+481 TALVTGGLLFAGS

-524 FYLESQRQR
+524 FYMESQRQR
-533 ARLHA
+533 ARSHSLA
-538 PSPVDQ
+538 PLMSGNGK
-544 RSPRRRSGWRQRL
+544 RSGGWKRRL
-557 AQAVHFPSRDEV
+557 SQAVHFPSRDEV
-569 YRFMEEQVRPA
+569 YRFMNDVVRPA
-580 MEALAEQ
+580 ISEVSEVFREKGLAVDAQ
-587 FRTRGLT
+587 L
-594 VETHMDPAGASLSLE
+594 DPGNASLSLE
-609 VVHGEEHPFLY
+609 IGHGDQHRFLY
-620 RVVMRGYFTPSFAVA
+620 QVLMRGYFTPSFARA
-635 GLDAR
+635 GMGGLHLK
-640 NRQNRRYYRAEVH
+640 NRRYFRAEVH

-663 VGYSRQQVI
+663 MGYTKEQI
-672 DDMLDQYE
+672 INDMLDQYE

>member
-1 MPESALKE
+1 M
-9 MPLADTLDHP
+9 
-19 HRGNPV
+19 NP
-25 TTSTPASTP
+25 
-34 SLRMN
+34 
-39 APVLIGSAA
+39 PVFYGAAILI
-48 FVLIFGLAAT
+48 L
-58 LFAEQA
+58 LFAAVVIGFPQRA
-64 GEWLARAQA
+64 GEWLLAAQT
-73 WASGSV
+73 WASQTV

-88 LYLVFVVVTALS
+88 LYLIFVVVTALS
-100 GYGRIK
+100 GYGKIK

-141 PLTHFAQP
+141 PLTHFLQP
-149 PKGEAGGSEA
+149 PQGEAGTQGA

-164 QLLFLHW
+164 ELLFLHW

-215 GYTVDAFGIIATVFG
+215 GYTVDCFGIIATVFG

-238 VLHLNAGLDYLFGI
+238 VLQLNSGLDYLYAI
-252 PHDQWVQVALI
+252 PHTHAVQMVLI

-269 AVIVAVSGVEKG
+269 AISVAVSGVDKG
-281 VRVMSDVN
+281 IRILSDIN

-305 TQHLLNMLVQNL
+305 TQHLLNTLVQNV

-322 ALPTKSFDLYAYDGG
+322 HLPGKSFDLYAYGG
-337 TRWLGDWTV
+337 PSDWLGSWTV

-400 QAFNG
+400 QALG
-405 TSDLATVA
+405 GASELGRVA
-413 VSEPS
+413 IEQPS
-418 MAIYHLLESYP
+418 MALYQMLQNYP
-429 WSRAVIAVTVF
+429 WSRAVITVTVLV
-440 ISFVF
+440 SFVF

-458 TLSSRGGAVDEDG
+458 TLSAHGGSADDDG
-471 PRWLRVFWGA
+471 PKWLRVFWGSV
-481 LTALITIGLLFAGS
+481 TALVTGGLLFAGS

-524 FYLESQRQR
+524 FYMESQRQR
-533 ARLHA
+533 ARSHSLA
-538 PSPVDQ
+538 PLMSGNGK
-544 RSPRRRSGWRQRL
+544 RSGGWKRRL
-557 AQAVHFPSRDEV
+557 SQAVHFPSRDEV
-569 YRFMEEQVRPA
+569 YRFMNDVVRPA
-580 MEALAEQ
+580 ISEVSEVFREKGLAVDAQ
-587 FRTRGLT
+587 L
-594 VETHMDPAGASLSLE
+594 DPGNASLSLE
-609 VVHGEEHPFLY
+609 IGHGEQHRFLY
-620 RVVMRGYFTPSFAVA
+620 QVLMRGYFTPSFARA
-635 GLDAR
+635 GMGGLHLK
-640 NRQNRRYYRAEVH
+640 NRRYFRAEVH

-663 VGYSRQQVI
+663 MGYTKEQI
-672 DDMLDQYE
+672 INDMLDQYE